1 MAVEKNTGIVRN
13 FYKKLC
19 LSVITW
25 NKKHLLKQVV
35 PITFTLGKT
44 IFAVAAF
51 ECLWVVYFQTEWKS
65 CSVLWFD
72 WVIVGFTSESEFDNY
87 IP

>member
-13 FYKKLC
+13 FYRKLC

-51 ECLWVVYFQTEWKS
+51 ECL
-65 CSVLWFD
+65 
-72 WVIVGFTSESEFDNY
+72 
-87 IP
+87 